1 MLYFKVASDL
11 CQSRHFLS
19 KSKSGVF
26 KRHNLFL
33 ATSVVAKNV
42 FVRVGLSIQS
52 PTVTLLNL
60 HYVLESGIGDITVA
74 ILSDQNHRGMY
85 LNVALTQFK
94 VT

>member
-1 MLYFKVASDL
+1 MLYFKVASHL

-26 KRHNLFL
+26 KRHNFL

>member
-1 MLYFKVASDL
+1 MSIKT
-11 CQSRHFLS
+11 FLA

-26 KRHNLFL
+26 KRPNFL